1 MQITDDPLRDADRYD
16 MECQEWLNS
25 LPYCVDCG
33 EPLTQYGYVLDGEM
47 YCKSCLLCECRVVI
61 SDA

>member
-1 MQITDDPLRDADRYD
+1 MYATDDPFRDADRYD

-25 LPYCVDCG
+25 LPHCIDCG
-33 EPLTQYGYVLDGEM
+33 EPLLRYGYVLEDEM
-47 YCKSCLLCECRVVI
+47 YCPNCLLRTCRVVI